1 MGGVASSSREK
12 TQNNPAAQPE
22 TKYEITGI
30 VERLELMEE
39 KFGISIDGLYA
50 TCEKQTWNNAES
62 FQLTL
67 NFDVTATTGDIDR
80 GFSIRANAYNTQGQ
94 LIGTQTAF
102 IDVRQFMG
110 FESKTIQLDVDH
122 SPTKLRLFPTEPI

>member
-1 MGGVASSSREK
+1 MEKARGEGGI
-12 TQNNPAAQPE
+12 PAGKA
-22 TKYEITGI
+22 KLA
-30 VERLELMEE
+30 VSLD
-39 KFGISIDGLYA
+39 DG
-50 TCEKQTWNNAES
+50 T
-62 FQLTL
+62 TL
-67 NFDVTATTGDIDR
+67 NFDVTGTTGDIDR

-122 SPTKLRLFPTEPI
+122 YPTKLRLFPTEPI